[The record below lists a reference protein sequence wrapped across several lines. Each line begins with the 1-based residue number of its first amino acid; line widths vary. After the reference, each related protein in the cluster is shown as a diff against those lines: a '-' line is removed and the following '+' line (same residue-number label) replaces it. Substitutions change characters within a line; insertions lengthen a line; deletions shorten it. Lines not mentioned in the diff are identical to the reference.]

1 MKGNTIITNMLLGL
15 FPQQTTPIDTFY
27 PLSHS
32 QFFMYVLVPYIGT
45 ELIAEDLGCS
55 LEEAHIHMIKSCR
68 TGTILYS
75 ECDDDD
81 EVDALCRKNIAAFK
95 LSRSK
100 AKGKQRETNT
110 EVDESTRAAAAAL
123 LALNMVRSF

>member
-1 MKGNTIITNMLLGL
+1 
-15 FPQQTTPIDTFY
+15 
-27 PLSHS
+27 
-32 QFFMYVLVPYIGT
+32 
-45 ELIAEDLGCS
+45 
-55 LEEAHIHMIKSCR
+55 MIKSCR

-81 EVDALCRKNIAAFK
+81 EVDALCWKNIAAFK